1 MADNKPETDA
11 GASVPA
17 AKQGGIG
24 AWLPLIV
31 TVVTMPAM
39 AYAMTSFVLLPKM
52 KAELASVTSS
62 STTTG
67 HAAPAAS
74 PEHGQPAAATSHG
87 GSGHEKS
94 TGKEPAGHAPTSASG
109 KKTVPLDK
117 VLVNVAGSMGSRYLM
132 ASMSLASSTPD
143 FESKIKDHQPQL
155 IDLAAGILSSKTV
168 ADLEKPGARNIIRSE
183 LLTVFNNALGAG
195 TVQEIYLTEFAVQ

>member
-1 MADNKPETDA
+1 MADNKPESTA
-11 GASVPA
+11 GAPAPA
-17 AKQGGIG
+17 AKPSGIG

-31 TVVTMPAM
+31 TVVAMPAM

-52 KAELASVTSS
+52 KAELATLSAHN
-62 STTTG
+62 TG
-67 HAAPAAS
+67 HDEPAAS
-74 PEHGQPAAATSHG
+74 TEHKEPAAATSHG
-87 GSGHEKS
+87 GKTEKPA
-94 TGKEPAGHAPTSASG
+94 GKETAHASASASG

-117 VLVNVAGSMGSRYLM
+117 VLVNVAGTMGSRYLM
-132 ASMSLASSTPD
+132 ASMALASSAPD
-143 FESKIKDHQPQL
+143 LEAKVKEHQPQL

-195 TVQEIYLTEFAVQ
+195 SVQEIYLTEFAVQ